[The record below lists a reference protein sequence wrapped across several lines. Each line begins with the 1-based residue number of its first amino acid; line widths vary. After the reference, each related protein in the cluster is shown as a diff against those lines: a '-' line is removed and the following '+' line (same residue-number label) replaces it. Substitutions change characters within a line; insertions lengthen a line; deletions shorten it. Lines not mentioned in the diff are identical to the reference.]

1 MIQDPYDLTD
11 DIGEFELCQFSKV
24 KDALEEVVEDRSHDF
39 YFHHDPK
46 HKYSFDERPFQSGAI
61 YGRKQKRKE
70 GENEGSK
77 VTAGRLAPIKSTS
90 QFEEHVK
97 KVATVVEKRKAS
109 SSKKSKRTNKPR
121 IDHYLLELCVVVL
134 KEKITKT
141 SIPSVPDTLLA
152 CSSSVFSNIDEDN
165 ITPTVSSEEPPTKKK
180 KTVYKF
186 KATSLSICLHAP
198 IETFYRKSATT
209 TGVPSGRTTKDVN
222 YDLKRFILPD
232 LENESDSDS
241 VSSDNAIDDS
251 FVHLFTLS
259 KFRKEMMIIAVE
271 QFSEEYGI
279 RKKAVGTKCK
289 LYLQKQW
296 NNSSWTEIA
305 STEELIYNLKDQMEI
320 KSRVRN
326 GVLKMKMSFGKAK
339 SGMSFDTQD
348 ELDEYATF
356 GGEALHFSQSDSP
369 PSSPFSRKVGMIMR
383 ADHTSNTVQ
392 LTELVTR
399 MYQTESCKLYHGF
412 LQEHIAS
419 FIRIIVSE
427 MSVRKDESVFRK
439 ANELNSIP
447 SNEDLDLRLLNI
459 YAQRHFNDTKDG
471 KLLPQTYCF
480 PPTNPDMMIAPP
492 TYKEWKTTKK
502 ASNDILTAENFG
514 SHNYVFRQ
522 AQIPDDRPQVV
533 GFNATPSASK
543 DEVVGLTFYLYDNDD
558 DQASVIIDGNPL
570 SLNSS
575 MMDVLDEYKI
585 SDELLIINIE
595 KCKFLIKLK
604 SGLHLHLKY
613 NRFHRMT
620 VNTVITLKNISDDYL
635 IIIKECQ

>member
-121 IDHYLLELCVVVL
+121 IDHYLLELCVVIL

-141 SIPSVPDTLLA
+141 SIPSVPNTLLA
-152 CSSSVFSNIDEDN
+152 CSSSIFSNIDEDN

-186 KATSLSICLHAP
+186 KA
-198 IETFYRKSATT
+198 
-209 TGVPSGRTTKDVN
+209 
-222 YDLKRFILPD
+222 
-232 LENESDSDS
+232 
-241 VSSDNAIDDS
+241 
-251 FVHLFTLS
+251 
-259 KFRKEMMIIAVE
+259 
-271 QFSEEYGI
+271 
-279 RKKAVGTKCK
+279 
-289 LYLQKQW
+289 
-296 NNSSWTEIA
+296 
-305 STEELIYNLKDQMEI
+305 
-320 KSRVRN
+320 
-326 GVLKMKMSFGKAK
+326 
-339 SGMSFDTQD
+339 
-348 ELDEYATF
+348 
-356 GGEALHFSQSDSP
+356 
-369 PSSPFSRKVGMIMR
+369 
-383 ADHTSNTVQ
+383 
-392 LTELVTR
+392 
-399 MYQTESCKLYHGF
+399 
-412 LQEHIAS
+412 
-419 FIRIIVSE
+419 
-427 MSVRKDESVFRK
+427 DESVFCK

-575 MMDVLDEYKI
+575 MMDVLDEYNI
-585 SDELLIINIE
+585 NDELLIINIE

-620 VNTVITLKNISDDYL
+620 VNTVISLENISDNYL